1 MANEIFEIVVNLA
14 EPILLFVL
22 LKGKMDLKRRALPFA
37 IVGIIVLAA
46 ATTIMNKLQL
56 DYLAVIFINLVL
68 YMGYSLLLFKG
79 DHNLRAVWPS
89 LMVYIIV
96 FSNTILYAIM
106 ALVSAKTIIASLQ
119 PTALRI
125 LVQTVY
131 VAIMLLMVILVLKFT
146 KHMDRV
152 SSKLATGALLS
163 CLASIGVMYLLLE
176 ITIAAAETGI
186 STGKNGL
193 IAFLMMTVVVVLLV
207 MFGQTNKWARKYSEE
222 RIISESLKREVQY
235 NSEIETIALTVRQL
249 KHDYSNHI
257 SVIASLTADG
267 DIDGLRKYMD
277 DYSSEY
283 GSIDRYAITG
293 DNMLDSLLS
302 YKRMICDAERIDLRV
317 SALGENMSTT
327 GLSAVELSSLFG
339 NLIDN
344 AINACKKLEPEKRL
358 IILSIRKMA
367 DMMSIRIENE
377 RVEEPQRPDQDEKHG
392 LGLPRIKS
400 IVEAHNGICTIMPDK
415 DRFTV
420 EILLPT
426 ANGEETANEA

>member
-1 MANEIFEIVVNLA
+1 MLNELYEIIVNLA
-14 EPILLFVL
+14 EPVLLFIL
-22 LKGKMDLKRRALPFA
+22 LKGKLKLKRHALPFA
-37 IVGIIVLAA
+37 LLGINLLAA
-46 ATTIMNKLQL
+46 ATTIMNKLEL
-56 DYLAVIFINLVL
+56 NYIITIIISLTL
-68 YMGYSLLLFKG
+68 YSVYSLLLFKG
-79 DHNLRAVWPS
+79 EINLRAVWPS
-89 LMVYIIV
+89 LMVYIMV
-96 FSNTILYAIM
+96 FSNTILFAVMSAISGK
-106 ALVSAKTIIASLQ
+106 ALIASLQ
-119 PTALRI
+119 PSTLRI

-146 KHMDRV
+146 KDMDRV
-152 SSKLATGALLS
+152 SSKIAAGALIT
-163 CLASIGVMYLLLE
+163 CLISIGVMYLLLE
-176 ITIAAAETGI
+176 TTITAAESEI
-186 STGKNGL
+186 STIKYGAVSL
-193 IAFLMMTVVVVLLV
+193 LMTAVVLLLLI
-207 MFGQTNKWARKYSEE
+207 MFGQTNKWAQKYADEL
-222 RIISESLKREVQY
+222 IVFESLKREVQY
-235 NSEIETIALTVRQL
+235 NSEMTAVSQTVRQL
-249 KHDYSNHI
+249 KHDYANHM